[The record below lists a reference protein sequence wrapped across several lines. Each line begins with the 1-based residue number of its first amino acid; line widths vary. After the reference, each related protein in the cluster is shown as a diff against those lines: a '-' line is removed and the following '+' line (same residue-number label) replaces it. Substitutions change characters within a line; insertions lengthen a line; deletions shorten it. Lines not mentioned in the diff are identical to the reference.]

1 VKFNRNAVVLASVV
15 VAGSSVVSPIGADV
29 VWASCG
35 EPGRLA
41 CPIEL
46 EPWYLEDL
54 VPSGQIEMAPYD
66 SYFFDFNEATGMFET
81 TVVTYNEGADDP
93 NSQPDQTITVVG
105 TRPSDGPAPLTFAG
119 VQYELMASFM
129 GVAGLG
135 RVALTQ
141 QGVCITLGVGA
152 GVGATTSISSVGFA
166 PQEGLGVETRVTTN
180 VGTVSAN
187 LVTTLNPDGTYAVGI
202 RAGNGTARTGVDLSS
217 DGTVTPAFGL
227 SPSLGLGAAIYSM
240 NTYTYS
246 ISWETLFGLDSGG
259 APPGGCG

>member
-1 VKFNRNAVVLASVV
+1 VKFNKNAVVLASVV
-15 VAGSSVVSPIGADV
+15 VASSSVISPIAADV

-41 CPIEL
+41 CSMEL

-54 VPSGQIEMAPYD
+54 VPSRPITMEPFD
-66 SYFFDFNEATGMFET
+66 SYFFDFNEDTGMFET
-81 TVVTYNEGADDP
+81 IVIRYNEDAYDP
-93 NSQPDQTITVVG
+93 NSPPDQTIDIVG
-105 TRPSDGPAPLTFAG
+105 AFPSGGPTPFAFAG
-119 VQYELMASFM
+119 VQYELMASLM

-135 RVALTQ
+135 RVALTDE
-141 QGVCITLGVGA
+141 GVCITLGVGA
-152 GVGATTSISSVGFA
+152 GVGATTSIGSVGFA
-166 PQEGLGVETRVTTN
+166 PQEGVGVETRVTTN

-217 DGTVTPAFGL
+217 DGTVAPAFGL
-227 SPSLGLGAAIYSM
+227 SPSLGLGAAIYSV

-259 APPGGCG
+259 AAPGGCG